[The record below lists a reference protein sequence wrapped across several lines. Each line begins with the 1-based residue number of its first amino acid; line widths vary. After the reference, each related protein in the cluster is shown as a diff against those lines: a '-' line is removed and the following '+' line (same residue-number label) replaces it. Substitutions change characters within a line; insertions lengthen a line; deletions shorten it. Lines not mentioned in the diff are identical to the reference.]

1 MPHDMDHDEL
11 YELCED
17 VFRALDDVADVDTP
31 GVARLALTSI
41 SMLRFVETAVVNIAS
56 KDIDKIEELRSRQKG
71 ELAAATMTQ
80 KVVKRLIVA
89 MAKSVLTLRETVDD
103 LVKKL
108 EARENLAQDLDDK
121 ICIARETEAEMRGRL
136 SEPVKL
142 LGADLLR
149 LYALEHGSLG
159 PASPEK
165 QDLVNVMTL
174 DG

>member
-1 MPHDMDHDEL
+1 MPYDLDHDEL

-41 SMLRFVETAVVNIAS
+41 SMLRYVETVVINIAS
-56 KDIDKIEELRSRQKG
+56 KDLDTVEELRNRQKS
-71 ELAAATMTQ
+71 ELTAATMTQ
-80 KVVKRLIVA
+80 NIVKRLIVT

-108 EARENLAQDLDDK
+108 EAREDLAQDLDDK
-121 ICIARETEAEMRGRL
+121 IRIARETEAEMRGQL

-142 LGADLLR
+142 LSAEYGLLSPI
-149 LYALEHGSLG
+149 SLK
-159 PASPEK
+159 K
-165 QDLVNVMTL
+165 QDLFDITTL
-174 DG
+174 EG